1 MSNAFTETLSLEYMA
16 LAVAAAIAEL
26 LSIEYIALSFEDI
39 ALSFEYIALAIIA
52 EQTVGI

>member
-26 LSIEYIALSFEDI
+26 LSIEYIALSFE
-39 ALSFEYIALAIIA
+39 YIALATVAAIA
-52 EQTVGI
+52 EEHSTTVGI